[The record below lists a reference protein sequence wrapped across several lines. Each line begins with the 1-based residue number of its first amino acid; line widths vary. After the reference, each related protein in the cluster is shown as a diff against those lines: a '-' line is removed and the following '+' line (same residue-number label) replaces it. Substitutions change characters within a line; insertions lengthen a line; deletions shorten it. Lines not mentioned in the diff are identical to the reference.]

1 MGKNDKPADLIKDA
15 FTEKT
20 WHEIHTTDSWRVFK
34 IISELVEGFEKLAR
48 IGPCV
53 SIFGSARTH
62 YNDKYYRLAEEIAFK
77 LTENGYGVITGGGP
91 GIMEAANKG
100 AKRGNGK
107 SVGINIDLPFE
118 QKPNPYIDADK
129 LITFDHFFVRKVM
142 FMKYAQGFI
151 VLPGGFGTFDEL
163 FEAITLIQTRKIGK
177 FPIILVG
184 ANFWTGLVEW
194 IKEVML
200 EEEKNISPV
209 DLDLFT
215 IVDTAD
221 EAVDSIKEFYSRYL
235 LSPNF

>member
-1 MGKNDKPADLIKDA
+1 MEKPTDLIKDA
-15 FTEKT
+15 FEQKT

-62 YNDKYYRLAEEIAFK
+62 YNDKYYKLAEEVAFK
-77 LTENGYGVITGGGP
+77 LTQKGYGVITGGGP

-100 AKRGNGK
+100 AARGKGK

-118 QKPNPYIDADK
+118 QHANAYIDADK

-151 VLPGGFGTFDEL
+151 ALPGGFGTFDEL
-163 FEAITLIQTRKIGK
+163 FEAMTLIQTRKIGK

-184 ANFWTGLVEW
+184 RKYWSGLITW
-194 IKEVML
+194 IKEEML
-200 EEEKNISPV
+200 NEEHNIAQA
-209 DLDLFT
+209 DLDIFT
-215 IVDTAD
+215 LVDTAD
-221 EAVDSIKEFYSRYL
+221 EAVDCIVTFYSRYL